1 MESKRFHC
9 IPLQSNSPEILL
21 STDTRP
27 QMPELLKFPS
37 THGSINIPQKIS
49 TSFRTF
55 GVFLLD
61 DDTGSRVEALVHHHR
76 EDAVAINMA
85 ILREWLQGTGRQ
97 PVTWKTL
104 VDVLRDSNLNTL
116 ANDITAG
123 KRAATA
129 L

>member
-1 MESKRFHC
+1 
-9 IPLQSNSPEILL
+9 
-21 STDTRP
+21 
-27 QMPELLKFPS
+27 MPELLKFPS

-61 DDTGSRVEALVHHHR
+61 DNTGSRVEALVHHHR

-104 VDVLRDSNLNTL
+104 VDVLRDSDLNTL

-123 KRAATA
+123 TVNVI
-129 L
+129 